1 MISLHVKGLS
11 RVFSSTTMTYDQSL
25 AKETRREIF
34 RKIEHPVKKCF
45 EKRLKEELTLQM
57 RDLEA

>member
-1 MISLHVKGLS
+1 MQSKGLS

-34 RKIEHPVKKCF
+34 RKIEHLVKMCF
-45 EKRLKEELTLQM
+45 KKRLKEEISLQM
-57 RDLEA
+57 KGLEA